1 MKMTNITP
9 HNIKRFNSLDLVDIK
24 CEEFAII
31 SCALSDYKKKMQDI
45 EIDDEY
51 LARIDK
57 ILNITESIYK

>member
-1 MKMTNITP
+1 MRLENIKP
-9 HNIKRFNSLDLVDIK
+9 HNVKRFNTVDLIDIK

-31 SCALSDYKKKMQDI
+31 SCALTDYKKKMQDI

-57 ILNITESIYK
+57 VLNITESIYK

>member
-9 HNIKRFNSLDLVDIK
+9 HSIKRFNTVDLIDIK

-31 SCALSDYKKKMQDI
+31 SSALEDYKKKMQDI

-57 ILNITESIYK
+57 VLNIAESIYK